1 MSADLRLIKQ
11 QLDSGATSPLSYSA
25 ETKLLSDQ
33 KRNISTASP
42 QNYATQLMSPQPAT
56 TQGVPRRRWL
66 LPVALLSVLSLI
78 GLVSYFLYQRQKAQ
92 PASIAVLPFINE
104 SKDQQNEYLGDG
116 ITENIINSLSQ
127 VTGLRVISR
136 SSAFHYKGRSD
147 FDRIGREL
155 GVNEILTGRV
165 QQEGDSLSINTE
177 LIRVD
182 DQSQIF
188 GKKYVV
194 KMASMSGVQDEIAMA
209 ITEKLRMKLSDEE
222 MGRMS
227 GRYQPKPEAFEA
239 YLKGRFYWNKRTAS
253 GLQSSIEYYNAAI
266 AADPQFALPYA
277 GLADTYALL
286 GSYNALPP
294 RSSMPLAK
302 KNAEM
307 ALSLD
312 DRLAEALT
320 SRAYVRFYYDWDW
333 IGAEEDFKRAIALKP
348 SYVNA
353 HQWYGEFLIV
363 RERNEEALQ
372 QARAA
377 VAADPLSLAANGSLG
392 LQYYFTGRPDQAIT
406 QFQKTLELD
415 KDFPPAILSLALAL
429 QQKGQTAEALRMLN
443 DVLQRMGENPP
454 FQALQGYLLA
464 KSGQTAE
471 ARSLLQNLLERQQA
485 KREYI
490 SAYEIAILYAGLGE
504 RDQMYN
510 WLEQS
515 AEEKSVYFVYLKV
528 DPLFKEY
535 RAEPRFAALLNRLR
549 LN

>member
-1 MSADLRLIKQ
+1 
-11 QLDSGATSPLSYSA
+11 
-25 ETKLLSDQ
+25 
-33 KRNISTASP
+33 
-42 QNYATQLMSPQPAT
+42 
-56 TQGVPRRRWL
+56 
-66 LPVALLSVLSLI
+66 
-78 GLVSYFLYQRQKAQ
+78 
-92 PASIAVLPFINE
+92 
-104 SKDQQNEYLGDG
+104 
-116 ITENIINSLSQ
+116 
-127 VTGLRVISR
+127 
-136 SSAFHYKGRSD
+136 
-147 FDRIGREL
+147 
-155 GVNEILTGRV
+155 
-165 QQEGDSLSINTE
+165 
-177 LIRVD
+177 
-182 DQSQIF
+182 
-188 GKKYVV
+188 
-194 KMASMSGVQDEIAMA
+194 
-209 ITEKLRMKLSDEE
+209 
-222 MGRMS
+222 MS
-227 GRYQPKPEAFEA
+227 GRYQPKPEAFED
-239 YLKGRFYWNKRTAS
+239 YLKGRFYWNKRTAG

-294 RSSMPLAK
+294 RTSMPLAK
-302 KNAEM
+302 KNAET

-312 DRLAEALT
+312 ERLAEALT
-320 SRAYVRFYYDWDW
+320 SRAYVKFYYDWDW
-333 IGAEEDFKRAIALKP
+333 KGSEEDFTRAITLKP

-363 RERNEEALQ
+363 RGRNEEALQ

-377 VAADPLSLAANGSLG
+377 VSADPLSLAANGSLG
-392 LQYYFTGRPDQAIT
+392 LQYYFSDRPDQAIT

-429 QQKGQTAEALRMLN
+429 QQKGQTAEAIRVLN
-443 DVLQRMGENPP
+443 DALHRMGENPP

-471 ARSLLQNLLERQQA
+471 ARQVLQNLLERQQA

-504 RDQMYN
+504 REQMYN
-510 WLEQS
+510 WLERA

-535 RAEPRFAALLNRLR
+535 RSDPRFAALLNTLR